1 MISPQ
6 SHSKII
12 QSFKNHPANIASTHK
27 QCYALTLS
35 IFYDLNGVS
44 FMFSRVHLACAA
56 AACLLVTA
64 CVEKPNY
71 DFSVPSFAG
80 QKQFELNV
88 QNIAVESD
96 YTPNPEEASLLRHFP
111 ITPLDAINTW
121 SRERLWAVGS
131 TNRAVVH
138 VIDASVKRVPKPES
152 SHSELDRYRAH
163 LSIEV
168 NIYSA
173 EKASPV
179 ASVNTE
185 IEITDEIFNDAS
197 DNAHRAFFAD
207 ITRRLMKKMDE
218 NLTTSMN
225 NYFQTFLAYGNG
237 AANTGTQTQTIM
249 PSAPIQTTT
258 VAPAPTISAEPYA
271 PSSPEPRSI
280 GTLTSDKPF

>member
-1 MISPQ
+1 MRY
-6 SHSKII
+6 
-12 QSFKNHPANIASTHK
+12 FM
-27 QCYALTLS
+27 LS
-35 IFYDLNGVS
+35 RI
-44 FMFSRVHLACAA
+44 HLACAA
-56 AACLLVTA
+56 TACLLLTA

-71 DFSVPSFAG
+71 DFSAPSFAG

-88 QNIAVESD
+88 QNIVVESD
-96 YTPNPEEASLLRHFP
+96 YTPNAEEASLLRHFP
-111 ITPLDAINTW
+111 VTPLDAINTW

-131 TNRAVVH
+131 TDRAVVH
-138 VIDASVKRVPKPES
+138 VMDASVKRVPKPEKK
-152 SHSELDRYRAH
+152 HSELDRYLAR
-163 LSIEV
+163 LSVEV
-168 NIYSA
+168 NIYSE

-179 ASVNTE
+179 ASVNTK

-218 NLTTSMN
+218 NLTTSMHT
-225 NYFQTFLAYGNG
+225 YFQPFLAYGNG
-237 AANTGTQTQTIM
+237 TYHQGAQTIM
-249 PSAPIQTTT
+249 PSAPIHTTT